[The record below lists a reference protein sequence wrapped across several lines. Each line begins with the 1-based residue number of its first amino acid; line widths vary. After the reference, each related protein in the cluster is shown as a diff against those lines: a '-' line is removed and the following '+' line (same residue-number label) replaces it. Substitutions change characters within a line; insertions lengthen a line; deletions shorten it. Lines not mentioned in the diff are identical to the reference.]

1 VVTINERKGM
11 AISTLDSVDTS
22 MMYCDLQ
29 AEFLDQLHHLNELA
43 SEMDSTG
50 KCKKIIGLLNTM
62 GVSQK
67 VLMKFEKESE
77 KHGEFR

>member
-1 VVTINERKGM
+1 M

-43 SEMDSTG
+43 GEMDSSF
-50 KCKKIIGLLNTM
+50 KCKKMIGLLNSM

-67 VLMKFEKESE
+67 MLMKFEKESE
-77 KHGEFR
+77 KHGELR

>member
-1 VVTINERKGM
+1 M

-29 AEFLDQLHHLNELA
+29 AEFLDHLHHLNELA
-43 SEMDSTG
+43 GEMDSTG

-67 VLMKFEKESE
+67 MLMKFEKESE
-77 KHGEFR
+77 KHGELR